1 MNAPV
6 SQDATLD
13 FSPPA
18 SGGKGINPAQA
29 ERYEGKSACVIG
41 AGFGGMALAIRLQS
55 AGIATTV
62 VEGRD
67 KPGGRAYF
75 WERDGFTFDAGPTVI
90 TDPPCL
96 KELWALTGHDI
107 AEDVELMKVM
117 PFYRLNWP
125 DGTNF
130 DYSNDEQQLY
140 AEIAK
145 LNPDDVIG
153 YQSFLEY
160 SAGVY
165 EEGYVKLGH
174 KPFLDFKSMLK
185 AAPALI
191 KKQAWRSVYGMVSK
205 YIKNEKLRE
214 AFSFHTLLVG
224 GSPMKTS
231 SIYAL
236 IHKLEKDGGVWWA
249 RGGTNRLI
257 AGMVRHFER
266 LGGTMRVGDPV
277 VRVHTMGTRATEV
290 ETKGGWKERFD
301 AVASNADIM
310 HSYKQL
316 LGQSERGKK
325 YAKSLARK
333 SFSPSLFVVHFGLEG
348 TWPGI
353 PHHMILFGPRYKGLV
368 EDIYDNGV
376 LPQDFSIYLHHPTVT
391 DPSMAPAGKST
402 FYALVPVAHMGK
414 MPIDWDV
421 EGPKLE
427 TAILDEIGRR
437 LIPDIHDRIVNKFHY
452 APKDFQHDLNAHMG
466 SAFSLEPVLWQS
478 AYLRGHNRDD
488 VIENFYLVG
497 AGTHPGAGIPGV
509 VGSAKATAGIVLED
523 LAAKATA

>member
-6 SQDATLD
+6 SQTDRLD
-13 FSPPA
+13 LASPPA
-18 SGGKGINPAQA
+18 TGQAINPALA
-29 ERYEGKSACVIG
+29 EKYEGRTACVVG
-41 AGFGGMALAIRLQS
+41 AGFGGMALAMRLQS

-62 VEGRD
+62 VEARD

-75 WERDGFTFDAGPTVI
+75 WEKDGFTFDAGPTVI

-96 KELWALTGHDI
+96 EELWQLTGHDI
-107 AEDVELMKVM
+107 SEDVELMKVM

-130 DYSNDEQQLY
+130 DYSNDEAELN

-145 LNPDDVIG
+145 LDPDDVVG
-153 YQSFLEY
+153 YARFLEY
-160 SAGVY
+160 SAGVH
-165 EEGYVKLGH
+165 EEGYLKLGH

-185 AAPALI
+185 AAPALV
-191 KKQAWRSVYGMVSK
+191 KKQAWRSVYSMVSS
-205 YIKNEKLRE
+205 YVKNEKLRE
-214 AFSFHTLLVG
+214 ALSFHSLLVG
-224 GSPMKTS
+224 GNPMNTS
-231 SIYAL
+231 AIYAL

-257 AGMVRHFER
+257 AGMIRHFER
-266 LGGTMRVGDPV
+266 LGGTMRVGDGV
-277 VRVHTMGTRATEV
+277 KQVHTLGNRATEV
-290 ETKGGWKERFD
+290 ETESGWKQRFD

-310 HSYKQL
+310 HSYRDL
-316 LGQSERGKK
+316 LSGSPRGPKA
-325 YAKSLARK
+325 AKALSRK

-348 TWPGI
+348 AWPGI
-353 PHHMILFGPRYKGLV
+353 PHHMILFGPRYKGLLD
-368 EDIYDNGV
+368 DIYKNGV

-391 DPSMAPAGKST
+391 DPSMAPKGKST

-427 TAILDEIGRR
+427 KAILDEVGRR
-437 LIPDIHDRIVNKFHY
+437 LIPDIHDRIVTKFSY
-452 APKDFQHDLNAHMG
+452 APKDFSQDLNAHLG

-488 VIENFYLVG
+488 VIDNFYLVG

-509 VGSAKATAGIVLED
+509 VGSAKATAGLMLED